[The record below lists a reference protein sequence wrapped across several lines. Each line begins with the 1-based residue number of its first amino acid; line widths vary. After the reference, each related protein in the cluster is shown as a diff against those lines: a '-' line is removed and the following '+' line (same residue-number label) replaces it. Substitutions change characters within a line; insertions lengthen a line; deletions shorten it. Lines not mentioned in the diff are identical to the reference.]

1 MTWLSNGIALRKA
14 AQVLGASSSSRR
26 AWKMKSPA
34 WMINWLIDWSRDRWG
49 LEDIHCSPGHPRQGR
64 FQPAPDACG
73 TARVI
78 GSECRL
84 HALAKHSDRCNRLR
98 CGFLGHPTVCHTGYW
113 TVDGHADPG
122 SAVTDGIGNVGIDTL
137 GMGEPDLPLAARGG
151 RGRMDRKLVLFHS
164 SGPEPQTARRP
175 ARWRAWRGLAGPWR
189 RLLSDH
195 EISGGSG
202 QHAG

>member
-84 HALAKHSDRCNRLR
+84 DALAKHSDRCNRLR
-98 CGFLGHPTVCHTGYW
+98 CGFFGAS
-113 TVDGHADPG
+113 DG
-122 SAVTDGIGNVGIDTL
+122 
-137 GMGEPDLPLAARGG
+137 LPHRLLDGG
-151 RGRMDRKLVLFHS
+151 RTRRSRFCCDGWDRQCGDRYSRNGR
-164 SGPEPQTARRP
+164 A
-175 ARWRAWRGLAGPWR
+175 
-189 RLLSDH
+189 
-195 EISGGSG
+195 
-202 QHAG
+202 